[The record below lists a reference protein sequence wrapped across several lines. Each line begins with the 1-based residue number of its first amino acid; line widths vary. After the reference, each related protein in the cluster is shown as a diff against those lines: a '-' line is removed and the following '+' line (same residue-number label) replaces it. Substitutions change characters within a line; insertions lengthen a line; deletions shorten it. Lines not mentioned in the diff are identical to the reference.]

1 MVEVN
6 QYDKMTKTPIP
17 SLIIKMSIPTIIS
30 MLVTNIYNL
39 ADTAFVG
46 QLGNSA
52 SGAVGIVFGFMAV
65 IQALG
70 FMFGQGSGSI
80 VSRSLGEKDD
90 ERACRF
96 ASTAFFSSL
105 LAGVILEIVTFLF
118 MNPIVEL
125 LGSSPTI
132 APYAKKYITCIL
144 FATPFMI
151 SSFVLNNILRYEGK
165 AALGMI
171 GLLVG
176 AIINIGADPLFM
188 FVFDFGIM
196 GAGIATAFSQCISFL
211 ILLWMFLCEKTQC
224 KISIRRISGN
234 PADLGNICAT
244 GLPSLLRQ
252 GLTSISTML
261 LNSYAV
267 IYGDEAVA
275 AMSIVSRVG
284 MFVFSIGVGIGQGFQ
299 PVSGYNYGAKR
310 YDRLREAFRFTFLL
324 AQGLVVLIGAVVA
337 FFAPELMKV
346 FRNDP
351 TVIEIGT
358 RALRLTCYGLMTFPF
373 SMATE
378 MLLQSTGR
386 RVEASILSSLKNGL
400 VFIPVLVILA
410 NIRGLMGIQEAQP
423 LTYAISLIPSLVFAW
438 CFFRMLPI
446 DNKNQS
452 E

>member
-132 APYAKKYITCIL
+132 APYTKKYITCIL

-211 ILLWMFLCEKTQC
+211 ILLWMFLCGKTQC

>member
-211 ILLWMFLCEKTQC
+211 ILLWMFLCGKTQC

-423 LTYAISLIPSLVFAW
+423 FTYAISLIPSLVFAW
-438 CFFRMLPI
+438 CFFRKLPI

>member
-211 ILLWMFLCEKTQC
+211 ILLWMFLCGKTQC

>member
-96 ASTAFFSSL
+96 ASIAFFSSL

-188 FVFDFGIM
+188 FVFDLGIM

-211 ILLWMFLCEKTQC
+211 ILLWMFLCGKTQC
-224 KISIRRISGN
+224 KISIRKISGN

-423 LTYAISLIPSLVFAW
+423 STYAISLIPSLVFAW
-438 CFFRMLPI
+438 CFFRKLPI